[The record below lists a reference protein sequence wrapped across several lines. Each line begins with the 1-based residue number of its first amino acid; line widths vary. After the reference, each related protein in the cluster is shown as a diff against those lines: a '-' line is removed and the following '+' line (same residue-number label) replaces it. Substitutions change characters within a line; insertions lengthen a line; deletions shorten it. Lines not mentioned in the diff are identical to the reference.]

1 MENKDNEGI
10 YSTNGETI
18 ETQNKKE
25 KHSKNQE
32 VEKWLNAAYD
42 FRFNEIKSKV
52 EYRKKPTKGA
62 AYLPM
67 DKYTLLTIKREL
79 DASGFS
85 VSRDGLKDILE
96 CSFSTKIN
104 PVKDYFLNLFPW
116 NEVDDHIQELAD
128 TVKCK
133 NSEFW
138 NLYLKKWLVAV
149 VANVLNDN
157 ECKNHTMIVLTGGQ
171 GKFKTTWINNL
182 CPKQLNPTYLYC
194 GKPDIDNERKM
205 NQLIAE
211 FFLINLDD
219 TLKEINKKNENMM
232 KNYITTPFVTYD
244 KKFDPYIN
252 SYPHLASFIGSVNG
266 NEFLND
272 STGSRRFLP
281 FEVENINIKDAQNI
295 DMDLVWSQA
304 YKLYESG
311 FVYWFND
318 KEVEELNKCNLAFA
332 MISQEEELLSYYY
345 SNKLPENTYSKMIHI
360 PPAILLAELALK
372 TKTPLS
378 QKKLGEALN
387 KLGFKKQ
394 QKGSEQ
400 ISGWLVYKK
409 TDDEIEKQKNT

>member
-149 VANVLNDN
+149 VANVLNDS